1 MKLCGFWWNHCLFL
15 CVAELPHSPTK
26 PGASLDQIPEGDHS
40 LLSMD
45 QSMPS
50 LTTDDQNDQPL
61 MDQSQPLVT
70 TGGDTIAPPDD
81 HEGTA
86 TMQQFSTSSALA
98 LQGMCNT
105 A

>member
-1 MKLCGFWWNHCLFL
+1 MALVWITLCSF
-15 CVAELPHSPTK
+15 CVAEIPHSPTK

-50 LTTDDQNDQPL
+50 LTTNNDQL
-61 MDQSQPLVT
+61 VADQSQPLVT
-70 TGGDTIAPPDD
+70 TGEDTIAPQDD

-86 TMQQFSTSSALA
+86 TMRKYSTSSALA
-98 LQGMCNT
+98 LQGIHM
-105 A
+105 